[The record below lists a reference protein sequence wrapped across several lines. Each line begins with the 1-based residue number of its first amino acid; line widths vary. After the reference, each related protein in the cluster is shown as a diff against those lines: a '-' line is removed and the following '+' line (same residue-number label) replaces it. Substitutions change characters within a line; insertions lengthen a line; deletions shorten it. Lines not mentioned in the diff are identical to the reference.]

1 MANDHLSDFIIRFKN
16 RKSSRLTLFNTKK
29 TKEILNV
36 LRSSGHLK
44 FKTINENIKTLELEI
59 EFTTISSLKLI
70 SKKSRAV
77 YKSYNDL
84 LTDPL
89 IRQKVGFYILSNSEH
104 GWITSSCGKKVGGN
118 VVMWVSLN
126 G

>member
-84 LTDPL
+84 LILGRQSVVL
-89 IRQKVGFYILSNSEH
+89 I
-104 GWITSSCGKKVGGN
+104 
-118 VVMWVSLN
+118 
-126 G
+126 